1 MRLAE
6 HKWLSD
12 VALALGVYCVTALLV
27 ALGLAL
33 ALTPGVLVHAG
44 GPASFPYCF
53 VYHDGG
59 YYWKI
64 METGYWVREDAQSPV
79 AFFPGLAVAG
89 LGVVWLTGLPPIYA
103 LEVVSNVSFVAA
115 LALTS
120 ALIRTRWPEQPAG
133 LRVATLAMIALY
145 PAGLY
150 FRFAYSESLFLAVT
164 ALLLLGL
171 ARRWPLGVLALV
183 AGAST
188 GVRAVGVAG
197 AGAVMAYVLFD
208 AARGSLGRRALTAA
222 LVAPLTCWGLL
233 AFMAYQHAR
242 FGNAFAFADA
252 QKHWAHYVL
261 PDGDKTAKWVGLATG
276 EPLWNAY
283 NPDSARYWANIDRH
297 GVPGLGQ
304 AFWNPI
310 VFVLAVAAVGF
321 GWWRGWLNVP
331 EAALGFGL
339 LLIPY
344 ASRGYEMSMA
354 SQARF
359 VSVALPSFLV
369 LGHVLSRSPHAVTWV
384 ASALMAA
391 MLTVWTMMFVTTAW
405 ALF

>member
-6 HKWLSD
+6 QKWLSD
-12 VALALGVYCVTALLV
+12 VALALGVYCVTGLLM

-33 ALTPGVLVHAG
+33 ALTPGILVHADG
-44 GPASFPYCF
+44 AAKFPHCF
-53 VYHDGG
+53 VYYDGC

-64 METGYWVREDAQSPV
+64 METGYWVSEDTQSPI
-79 AFFPGLAVAG
+79 AFFPGQAVAATA
-89 LGVVWLTGLPPIYA
+89 VVWLTGMPSIYA
-103 LEVVSNVSFVAA
+103 LEVVSNLSFVAA
-115 LALTS
+115 LALIS
-120 ALIRTRWPEQPAG
+120 ALIRTRWPDQPVS
-133 LRVATLAMIALY
+133 LRVVTLAMIALY

-164 ALLLLGL
+164 ALLLLGM
-171 ARRWPLGVLALV
+171 ARRWPLVVLALI

-197 AGAVMAYVLFD
+197 AGTVMAYVLFD
-208 AARGSLGRRALTAA
+208 AARGSLGRRVLTTALI
-222 LVAPLTCWGLL
+222 APLTCWGLL
-233 AFMAYQHAR
+233 AFMAYQHVQ
-242 FGNAFAFADA
+242 FGNALAFAEA
-252 QKHWAHYVL
+252 QKHWVHYVL

-283 NPDSARYWANIDRH
+283 NPDSARYWGNIDRH

-310 VFVLAVAAVGF
+310 VFVLAVAAVGH
-321 GWWRGWLNVP
+321 GWWRGWLNLP

-344 ASRGYEMSMA
+344 VSRGYEMSMA

-359 VSVALPSFLV
+359 VSVALPSFLI
-369 LGHVLSRSPHAVTWV
+369 LGHVLTRLPHAVTWV
-384 ASALMAA
+384 VSMLLAA